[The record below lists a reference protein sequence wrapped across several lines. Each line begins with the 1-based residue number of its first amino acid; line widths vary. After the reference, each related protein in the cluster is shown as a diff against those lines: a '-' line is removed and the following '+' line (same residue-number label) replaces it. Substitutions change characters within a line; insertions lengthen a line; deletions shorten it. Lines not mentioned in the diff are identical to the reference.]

1 MSSTMPSS
9 SQSAPVVTSATIQPF
24 EPALR
29 RSCWCEA
36 VTPALVGQR
45 VTLNGWVAVNRD
57 LGGITFIELRD
68 RTGLVQLVAD
78 PQRNAAVHT
87 VLGSLKNEA
96 VISVSGVVSLRP
108 EETVNAN
115 HSTGTLEIYPETV
128 TVLNRSKALPF
139 QLDEAAQV
147 DEAVRLRYRYL
158 DLRRPEMF
166 KNLQLRHKLAQAMRR
181 YFNAEGF
188 LEIETPMLIRTTP
201 EGARDYLVPSRVQ
214 PGCAYALPQS
224 PQLFKQILM
233 MSGCERYYQL
243 ARCFRDEDLRS
254 DRQPEFTQI
263 DVEMSFVTQ
272 DDVMNTMEGLVCEMF
287 KEADVHLTRPFRRM
301 TWQHAMETYGSDKP
315 DLRFGLEFVKLTE
328 VFTESDFAVFREP
341 AQKGIVLA
349 LKVPGA
355 ASYSRKELDDLQ
367 KDAKRYGAKG
377 LAYILFTEEEG
388 MKSPILKY
396 FSDAE
401 KQAIVE
407 KVQPETG
414 DAVFFMADVN
424 FTKACDVLGRF
435 RLQFAK
441 KHGLIDANNHQITWV
456 VDFPMFEK
464 DEATG
469 ALSPCHHPFTA
480 PKPEDLHLL
489 NTHPELMKAQAYDM
503 AYNGAE
509 IGGGS
514 IRVHQ
519 PALQEQLLN
528 IIGFEAEAAH
538 EQFGFLLEA
547 LQYGAPPHGGIAFG
561 MDRIAQ
567 MLTNSDSIREVIA
580 FPKNN
585 QAVCLMTQAPVA
597 PAPAQTK
604 ELHFDWVLP
613 EEPTELKTV

>member
-1 MSSTMPSS
+1 MSLPTPVSSVSTSLVG
-9 SQSAPVVTSATIQPF
+9 AIQPF
-24 EPALR
+24 QPALR
-29 RSCWCEA
+29 RTHWCNQ
-36 VTPALVGQR
+36 VTPQAVGQT
-45 VTLNGWVAVNRD
+45 VVLNGWVSVNRD

-78 PQRNAAVHT
+78 PQRNAGVHA
-87 VLGSLKNEA
+87 VLGSLRNEA
-96 VISVSGVVSLRP
+96 VISITGVVSHRP
-108 EETVNAN
+108 EETINPN
-115 HSTGTLEIYPETV
+115 HPTGTVEIYPETV
-128 TVLNRSKALPF
+128 TVLNRSKVLPF

-147 DEAVRLRYRYL
+147 DEAVRLKYRYL
-158 DLRRPEMF
+158 DLRRPEMY
-166 KNLQLRHKLAQAMRR
+166 KNLQLRHKLAHAMRT

-188 LEIETPMLIRTTP
+188 LEIETPILIRTTP
-201 EGARDYLVPSRVQ
+201 EGARDYLVPSRVHA
-214 PGCAYALPQS
+214 GSAYALPQS

-233 MSGCERYYQL
+233 MSGCERYFQL

-272 DDVMNTMEGLVCEMF
+272 DDVMNTMEGLITEMF
-287 KEADVHLTRPFRRM
+287 KEADVQLQRPFRRM

-328 VFTESDFAVFREP
+328 VFTASDFAVFREP

-367 KDAKRYGAKG
+367 KDAKRFGAKG

-401 KQAIVE
+401 KQAIVDLV
-407 KVQPETG
+407 KPETG
-414 DAVFFMADVN
+414 DAIFFMADVN
-424 FTKACDVLGRF
+424 FNKACDVLGRF
-435 RLQFAK
+435 RIQFAK
-441 KHGLIDANNHQITWV
+441 KHNLISPDSHEVTWV

-480 PKPEDLHLL
+480 PKPDHLHLL
-489 NTHPELMKAQAYDM
+489 HTAPEQMLAQAYDM

-519 PALQEQLLN
+519 PELQEALLKV
-528 IIGFEAEAAH
+528 IGFDAAAAH
-538 EQFGFLLEA
+538 DQFGFLLEA
-547 LQYGAPPHGGIAFG
+547 LQFGAPPHGGIAFG

-567 MLTNSDSIREVIA
+567 MLTGSDSIREVIA

-585 QAVCLMTQAPVA
+585 QATCLMTQAPVA

-613 EEPTELKTV
+613 EEEEGSNTN